1 MKSTKKKNLRTD
13 PGDEKPVM
21 PDVPDRDQELAGDDG
36 DIDEALRDLYKD
48 VEKGFENSQD
58 RSNSQMDYWEIYN
71 CKLGERQY
79 YSGNSKIY
87 LPIVHDAVKAR
98 VTRFTNQIFPQ
109 AGRFIEVTTE
119 DGTIPHAEMSLIE
132 HYIRRAKLRTQ
143 VVPALC
149 RNGDVEG
156 QYNVYVGWQERK
168 RHVVYRAQKPL
179 QLELQEVDPDEQ
191 VDDIVEE
198 TITDARP
205 YVEVLADSDV
215 LVLPH
220 TAESVADA
228 LSSGGSVT
236 ILRRWSKAKIK
247 QMKRDGHIRKDMADD
262 LLDEMSGEKS
272 IKLTDK
278 SKTLVD
284 AAGIK
289 IVGGGKH
296 ALIYET
302 WTELAIPAVDSKE
315 KQRRLCKVYFGGLD
329 RNLSAKRNPYW
340 SDKCPLFSVS
350 VENIQGV
357 FKGTSLVH
365 PTKEVQYY
373 ANDTINEAADSS
385 MYSMMPIVLTDPEKN
400 PRIGSMVLSLAA
412 VWECD
417 PQSTTF
423 AKFPDIWKS
432 GFEIVAS
439 CKQQIM
445 QTLSVSPASITQ
457 TGSQKSK
464 PSQADVAREQQVDI
478 LTTADAVTVIE
489 EGILTPV
496 VNFMIELDHQYRDT
510 PLMVKMFG
518 EKGLRAKMEEVPPI
532 QMERRYTF
540 RWFGVEQ
547 ARNQQQIQQQVAG
560 LNVIKSIPPDQYKGY
575 RLNLVPI
582 ITHLVE
588 NLFGP
593 RLAPLIFEDIKAQF
607 TLEAELENQ
616 LLVQGHDMPVHPMD
630 EDPQHLQIHQQA
642 MQGGDPL
649 GNVREHMQRHMM
661 QMEVKKMAAMQ
672 QAVQQMAG
680 GPGHGPPGQPGAPRP
695 GAQPGAQRGGQQPP
709 GAISQDQIGPQSGQP
724 PVLRQR
730 GGM

>member
-1 MKSTKKKNLRTD
+1 MAKNTKKNNLRTD
-13 PGDEKPVM
+13 PGDEKSVM

-71 CKLGERQY
+71 CKLGENQY

-156 QYNVYVGWQERK
+156 QYNVYVGWQEHK

-179 QLELQEVDPDEQ
+179 QLELQEVDPDEKI
-191 VDDIVEE
+191 DDIVEE

-220 TAESVADA
+220 TANSVADA
-228 LSSGGSVT
+228 LAAGGSVT
-236 ILRRWSKAKIK
+236 ILRRWSKATIK
-247 QMKRDGHIRKDMADD
+247 QMKRDGHIREDMADD

-289 IVGGGKH
+289 TVGGGKH

-302 WTELAIPAVDSKE
+302 WTELALPA
-315 KQRRLCKVYFGGLD
+315 
-329 RNLSAKRNPYW
+329 A
-340 SDKCPLFSVS
+340 
-350 VENIQGV
+350 GV
-357 FKGTSLVH
+357 FKGKSLVH

-385 MYSMMPIVLTDPEKN
+385 MYSMMPIVMTDPEKN

-417 PQSTTF
+417 PQSTVF

-457 TGSQKSK
+457 TQSQKSK

-616 LLVQGHDMPVHPMD
+616 LLAQGHDMPVHPMD
-630 EDPQHLQIHQQA
+630 DDPQHLQIHQQA

-661 QMEVKKMAAMQ
+661 QMEVKKVAAMQ
-672 QAVQQMAG
+672 QAVQQMVG